1 MGRLPRLGDC
11 WSLDTGAIMKLRPDV
26 VIGSVPFKTGA
37 VEKLLA
43 LPVAFVAMNPRLLA
57 DVYSDIR
64 LLGKIA
70 GRAAAADK
78 LIHQMRREFAA
89 ISAKARRMKSRPKI
103 YCEAWPNPR
112 ITSPPWVSE
121 LAAIAGAQMVLEP
134 GSRVTD
140 EQVAQAMP
148 EVIVI
153 AWTATG
159 DRPSARKTLDNP
171 AWQNVPA
178 VKNRRVVVLRDE
190 LLNTP
195 GPPLVHG
202 AKELF
207 RAIHLSG
214 AK

>member
-1 MGRLPRLGDC
+1 M
-11 WSLDTGAIMKLRPDV
+11 M
-26 VIGSVPFKTGA
+26 
-37 VEKLLA
+37 
-43 LPVAFVAMNPRLLA
+43 
-57 DVYSDIR
+57 
-64 LLGKIA
+64 
-70 GRAAAADK
+70 
-78 LIHQMRREFAA
+78 
-89 ISAKARRMKSRPKI
+89 
-103 YCEAWPNPR
+103 
-112 ITSPPWVSE
+112 
-121 LAAIAGAQMVLEP
+121 LEP